1 MEPEINSNK
10 RTKAVYWGGFLLAIH
25 YALIAYVNSS
35 LLGQFVS
42 NNQLDVLYIIGSI
55 LGITILSLA
64 PFFLRK
70 YGSLITFLFFVA
82 LEMLAI
88 FGLGVANS
96 KALVVTL
103 FIIYLSA
110 DAILYFCLDINLE
123 QETKAE
129 GTTGSK
135 RGAFLTIQNIAW
147 ILSPLALTFLIT
159 QNTFGRIYLLSG
171 TALIPLFILAI
182 LYFRNVKETGVA
194 DSRIIPTLRSLRN
207 GGDQARIIGVQFML
221 NFFYAW
227 MMIYLPLLLNKQMGF
242 SWPKIGVMFVIM
254 LLPFLLIELPA
265 GILSDRRFGEKEI
278 LTIGFLIMFLATLVI
293 PFLTTTSFIIWSLV
307 LFATR
312 IGASLVEVG
321 SETYFF
327 KHVREEN
334 TGLISLFRMA
344 RPFAFIMVPLIALL
358 VLHYFTYSASFLFLA
373 FFTLIG
379 LFFIPKIDT
388 K

>member
-1 MEPEINSNK
+1 M
-10 RTKAVYWGGFLLAIH
+10 AVH

-35 LLGQFVS
+35 LLEQFI
-42 NNQLDVLYIIGSI
+42 NNNELDVLYIIGSI
-55 LGITILSLA
+55 LGLTLLALA

-70 YGSLITFLFFVA
+70 YGSLPTFLFFIA

-96 KALVVTL
+96 KALVIAL

-110 DAILYFCLDINLE
+110 DAILYFCLDVNLE
-123 QETKAE
+123 KETRVE
-129 GTTGSK
+129 GTTGGK
-135 RGAFLTIQNIAW
+135 RGAFLTAQNVAW
-147 ILSPLALTFLIT
+147 VLSPLALTFLIT

-171 TALIPLFILAI
+171 TALIPLLIIAVLF
-182 LYFRNVKETGVA
+182 FRNVKEIGVT
-194 DSRIIPTLRSLRN
+194 DSRILPALRSLRH
-207 GGDQARIIGVQFML
+207 GGDQARIIGVQFIL
-221 NFFYAW
+221 NFFYSW
-227 MMIYLPLLLNKQMGF
+227 MIIYLPLLLNRQLGF
-242 SWPKIGVMFVIM
+242 SWAKIGIMFVFM

-278 LTIGFLIMFLATLVI
+278 LIIGFLIMFLATLVI
-293 PFLTTTSFIIWSLV
+293 PFLTTTSFIIWSIV
-307 LFATR
+307 LFTTR
-312 IGASLVEVG
+312 VGASLVEVG

-327 KHVREEN
+327 KHVKEAN

-344 RPFAFIMVPLIALL
+344 RPFAFIIVPLIAL
-358 VLHYFTYSASFLFLA
+358 VVVYYFSYSTSFLFLA
-373 FFTLIG
+373 FFTLAG